1 MKIKQEK
8 NQYLVLNMFKFRTSR
23 VSYVDQNADGAI
35 NDNVIS
41 KQDTVTFSVSTGGIW
56 QIALPVVLMPVGTV
70 TIYGLNSLDHLIL
83 VTVSRYRSVHLNLAP
98 FMATYFLIG

>member
-41 KQDTVTFSVSTGGIW
+41 KQDTVTFSVSTGGI
-56 QIALPVVLMPVGTV
+56 
-70 TIYGLNSLDHLIL
+70 
-83 VTVSRYRSVHLNLAP
+83 
-98 FMATYFLIG
+98 

>member
-8 NQYLVLNMFKFRTSR
+8 NQYLVLNMFKFRTSL

-35 NDNVIS
+35 NDSVIS

-56 QIALPVVLMPVGTV
+56 QTALPVVLMPVGTV

-83 VTVSRYRSVHLNLAP
+83 VS
-98 FMATYFLIG
+98 FQI